1 MSHRL
6 NALASLLAIL
16 SVAGCA
22 GVAPTVADREPDE
35 NVEKDPL
42 LSEAKIPHVV
52 VPEAFL
58 TADTPADNVDSPASW
73 RSPDGRRWL
82 IATAKATDQ
91 LIVYD
96 GVSGERLRTV
106 GGPGTGAGQL
116 QRPNGIAVIDD
127 LVLVVERDNHRVQ
140 LFQLP
145 GFQPLLSFGA
155 EDLKQPYGLWVRPQ
169 KDSYEVIVSDNYMS
183 PQNEDLPPPLAELDR
198 RFKRYQLRRV
208 LQGWAATL
216 TGTFGDTS
224 EAGAIRIAESVFG
237 DVANDRLLLAEED
250 VATGTRLR
258 EYGLDGRYRGRDI
271 GADLFKAQ
279 AEGMALAQCAGS
291 TGFWIATDQFKDRS
305 VFHVFDRLSLEHLG
319 AFTGERTANTD
330 GVWLDQTVDKRFP
343 EGVFYAVDDDKAVAA
358 FDWQAIARALKLP
371 ACTPAQ

>member
-1 MSHRL
+1 M
-6 NALASLLAIL
+6 ASLLAIL
-16 SVAGCA
+16 SMAGCA

-73 RSPDGRRWL
+73 RSPDGKRWL

-208 LQGWAATL
+208 PQGWAATL
-216 TGTFGDTS
+216 TGTFGDIS

-237 DVANDRLLLAEED
+237 DIANDRLLLAEED

-279 AEGMALAQCAGS
+279 AEGMALAQCAGG
-291 TGFWIATDQFKDRS
+291 TGFWVATDQFKDRS

-371 ACTPAQ
+371 ACKPAQ